1 MTRDIDEAAF
11 GAGLTRVVKKVKRG
25 GKTVDQAFHVKKA
38 APGDQYAANKS
49 SEMKAPKKAAAPEQA
64 QEPEAVPPAVNKTV
78 DQLDDTTG
86 EVPEQVAPTRI
97 MVRTREIPWVKRKTG
112 KEDEDPIPKELR
124 RRFDKRSKKSISVMA
139 NPAVTGSPVMTVV
152 PTDRIFWGADE
163 PDLLMSLRH
172 GDIRKMRLV
181 GGSNG
186 LMIAKIES
194 RGGGSFY
201 GFMWMESLRCSLIKQ
216 LWGGVIDFVTEEGP
230 LSRRAVCAYEVSKA
244 CGLDDLT
251 PPTVHRIDDDG
262 DIMGML
268 PDSLIEQANEWVSRT
283 TGKDPQTVREKLG
296 AHATVQLIRD
306 EPWPIESENW
316 FRDLF
321 GRPSDA
327 LNNIWEA
334 MPPDRRVGFLRIAA
348 LDFVIGCLD
357 RSWGDIAFSN
367 NPRHPLMVFG
377 GELSITCPRTIGIE
391 YATGNYGSY
400 SDDVPGALPLLWSE
414 ALTMLVVRG
423 GDKEIAGFEE
433 IGINIATRM
442 KDNRAVELARSLL
455 EHKATPLQIC
465 GVLSRIWMMMTWSKD
480 IAKDPYFAARYY
492 AAVVSGGANQIFKGV
507 EDFVNNT
514 MHQVLV
520 RDFDFYTEMESGGPD
535 ASDL

>member
-25 GKTVDQAFHVKKA
+25 DKTVDQAYHVKKA
-38 APGDQYAANKS
+38 APGDKYAHSKPT
-49 SEMKAPKKAAAPEQA
+49 EMKAPKKAPAAPEPPPEV
-64 QEPEAVPPAVNKTV
+64 EPPGVNQTV
-78 DQLDDTTG
+78 DQLDGMTG
-86 EVPEQVAPTRI
+86 DVDQQAAPTRI
-97 MVRTREIPWVKRKTG
+97 MVRASEPPWVKRKTG
-112 KEDEDPIPKELR
+112 KEDEDPVPKELR
-124 RRFDKRSKKSISVMA
+124 RRYDKANKKTVSMMA
-139 NPAVTGSPVMTVV
+139 NPAVTGSPIMTVV

-172 GDIRKMRLV
+172 GDIKKMRLV

-194 RGGGSFY
+194 RGGGAFY

-216 LWGGVIDFVTEEGP
+216 LWGGLIDFVTEEGP
-230 LSRRAVCAYEVSKA
+230 LSRRAACAYEVSKA

-262 DIMGML
+262 DIMAML

-283 TGKDPQTVREKLG
+283 TGIDQKTVREKLG

-306 EPWPIESENW
+306 EPWPIETETW

-321 GRPSDA
+321 GRPSNA
-327 LNNIWEA
+327 LNNIWES
-334 MPPDRRVGFLRIAA
+334 MPADRRVGFLRIAA

-367 NPRHPLMVFG
+367 NPRHPVMVFG

-391 YATGNYGSY
+391 YATGSYGSY
-400 SDDVPGALPLLWSE
+400 SDDVPGTLPLLWSE
-414 ALTMLVVRG
+414 PLTMLVVRG
-423 GDKEIAGFEE
+423 GEAEIAGFEE
-433 IGINIATRM
+433 IGIGISKRM
-442 KDNRAVELARSLL
+442 RDNRAVELARSLL

-465 GVLSRIWMMMTWSKD
+465 GVLSRLWMLETWSKD
-480 IAKDPYFAARYY
+480 IARDPYFAARYY
-492 AAVVSGGANQIFKGV
+492 AAVVSGGANQIFQGV

-520 RDFDFYTEMESGGPD
+520 RDFDFYTEMESGGAD
-535 ASDL
+535 ESDL

>member
-1 MTRDIDEAAF
+1 MTRDIDEAF

-25 GKTVDQAFHVKKA
+25 SKTVDQAFHVKKA
-38 APGDQYAANKS
+38 APGDKYAATKTPES
-49 SEMKAPKKAAAPEQA
+49 KAPRKMASPEQA
-64 QEPEAVPPAVNKTV
+64 EQPMVEPPGQNQTV
-78 DQLDDTTG
+78 DQLDD
-86 EVPEQVAPTRI
+86 PMLQQQHAAP
-97 MVRTREIPWVKRKTG
+97 VRLTVRMRQPPWVKRKTG
-112 KEDEDPIPKELR
+112 KEDRDPVPKALR
-124 RRFDKRSKKSISVMA
+124 KRFDKKNRSLPMMT
-139 NPAVTGSPVMTVV
+139 NPAVTGSPIMTVI

-163 PDLLMSLRH
+163 PDILMSLRH
-172 GDIRKMRLV
+172 GNIKKLRLV

-186 LMIAKIES
+186 LMIAKIEA
-194 RGGGSFY
+194 RGAGAFY

-216 LWGGVIDFVTEEGP
+216 LWGGLIDFVGEDGP
-230 LSRRAVCAYEVSKA
+230 LSKRAACAYEVAKA

-283 TGKDPQTVREKLG
+283 TGKDPDVVREKLG

-306 EPWPIESENW
+306 EPWPIEGESW

-321 GRPSDA
+321 GRPSNA
-327 LNNIWEA
+327 LNNVWEV
-334 MPPDRRVGFLRIAA
+334 MPPDRRIGFLRAA
-348 LDFVIGCLD
+348 SLDFVTGCLD
-357 RSWGDIAFSN
+357 RSWGDFAFSN
-367 NPRHPLMVFG
+367 NPRHPVMVFG

-391 YATGNYGSY
+391 YATGNYGTY
-400 SDDVPGALPLLWSE
+400 SDDVPGTLPLLWSE

-423 GDKEIAGFEE
+423 SDAEIDDFEK

-442 KDNRAVELARSLL
+442 RAGDRAVELARSLL

-465 GVLSRIWMMMTWSKD
+465 GVLSRLWMMETWSRD

-492 AAVVSGGANQIFKGV
+492 AAVVSGGANQTFQGV
-507 EDFVNNT
+507 EDFVNST
-514 MHQVLV
+514 MHKVLV
-520 RDFDFYTEMESGGPD
+520 RDFDFYTEMESGGAD
-535 ASDL
+535 EDEA